1 MRLPLA
7 ALPLALG
14 ACFTDV
20 PDLGASASEG
30 TTTAATAAASTAATS
45 SGASSEATADTTST
59 SGTSTTS
66 TTSGTTAA
74 STTDAAS
81 STTAATTAA
90 TTDATDA
97 STSSTGTTA
106 APEPF
111 TLDLEA
117 TLASCAIL
125 ANLKGPYAG
134 AGACESHLVKVH
146 GVAPGSMAVDLSL
159 TADQTNRPIRT
170 FLRFDPPLDLGGA
183 VVDAQLRLVV
193 EGAAASGGLDSGDL
207 HAAEPFDAASLQS
220 DAPAAL
226 ALITPDPGPADPG
239 QAVTWPL
246 PPALVGAGK
255 PLHLALLPL
264 TDDGVIYRSSAA
276 IEVALRPRLV
286 LTIQP

>member
-30 TTTAATAAASTAATS
+30 TTTAATAAATTAATS
-45 SGASSEATADTTST
+45 NGASSEATADTTSS

-81 STTAATTAA
+81 STTTDTAA
-90 TTDATDA
+90 TTDAA
-97 STSSTGTTA
+97 STTSTGTTA

-239 QAVTWPL
+239 QTVTWQIPA
-246 PPALVGAGK
+246 ALVGAGK